1 MTQRD
6 PREKKKKRDWE
17 KEGEDA
23 EILEPVPA
31 KSICPDFYNINHA
44 WCRVEKR
51 KRDGEENGWVTE
63 EDGMRVRENKKIKKK
78 KKKVK

>member
-6 PREKKKKRDWE
+6 PREKKKKKRDWE

-31 KSICPDFYNINHA
+31 KSICPDFYNINHT
-44 WCRVEKR
+44 WCRVPEIVDHR
-51 KRDGEENGWVTE
+51 RASGCTS
-63 EDGMRVRENKKIKKK
+63 
-78 KKKVK
+78 